1 MWALRRAAAPIRSH
15 SSHVRIAQAFCAKS
29 EFYGDSLE
37 QGLGS
42 HVYAHFRAVQSI
54 SSMGFSHIPTFRYKC
69 SVGRQT
75 LSSQAGAK
83 SSDEEDADDGFSE
96 LETASETE
104 DVVEKNISE
113 EKPEEQISES
123 EFSDDESEADTL
135 ETTQS
140 GLVLSDAEVDH
151 PADKDTR
158 KKVSSLFKVIVAAPR
173 QGVPKAIDQW
183 VAEGNSLGRS
193 EIFATILNL
202 RKRKMFLKALQL
214 LEWLEANKQLE
225 HTERDY
231 ASHLDLIAKVHGI
244 SRAEKYIERIP
255 KSFRGEV
262 IYRTLLANC
271 SATTNLTKTEEVFN
285 KMKDLG
291 FPLTT
296 FSCNQL
302 LILYKKLDKKKIA
315 DVLLMMEKES
325 VKPSLFTYKLLIDTK
340 GRANDMD
347 GMEQVVETMKAEGME
362 PDLYI
367 QSMIAKY
374 YMYGG
379 FREKAEKILKEMEGD
394 NLKENRGACI
404 HLLYLYATLGSAN
417 DVERVW
423 KVCEASAHLG
433 EFLAAVEAWG
443 KLEKVDKAEA
453 VFEKMQKSFKLSTKH
468 YTALLRVYASNNL
481 MIKGKELVKKM
492 SDIGIQIGPYTWDAL
507 VKLYVEAGEVEKADS
522 FLQKASE
529 QNSNAK
535 PHYSSYMALLS
546 QYAKRGDIHNAEK
559 IFNRLRLAGYV
570 GRMQQ
575 YQTLLQA
582 YVNSKAPAYGF
593 RERMKADNIHPNKT
607 VAGMLI
613 QVDGF
618 KKGSVLSLLE

>member
-1 MWALRRAAAPIRSH
+1 MWSLRRAAATLRSQGYR
-15 SSHVRIAQAFCAKS
+15 VRASQAFYTKS
-29 EFYGDSLE
+29 DLFGDSLG
-37 QGLGS
+37 QDLGS
-42 HVYAHFRAVQSI
+42 PGYSHFLSVQTI
-54 SSMGFSHIPTFRYKC
+54 SGRGFSHISTFREKSYGG
-69 SVGRQT
+69 SQT

-96 LETASETE
+96 LETSSEAE
-104 DVVEKNISE
+104 DVVETAVSE
-113 EKPEEQISES
+113 EKPEELISES
-123 EFSDDESEADTL
+123 HFSDDEPEADTL

-140 GLVLSDAEVDH
+140 GLVLSDAEVDP
-151 PADKDTR
+151 PAGKDIQ
-158 KKVSSLFKVIVAAPR
+158 KKVSSLFKVIVSAPR
-173 QGVPKAIDQW
+173 QGVTKAIDQW
-183 VAEGNSLGRS
+183 AAEGNSLGRS

-214 LEWLEANKQLE
+214 LEWLEVNKQLE
-225 HTERDY
+225 HKERDY
-231 ASHLDLIAKVHGI
+231 ASRLDLIAKVHGI
-244 SRAEKYIERIP
+244 NKAEKFIEKIP

-262 IYRTLLANC
+262 TYRTLLANC
-271 SATTNLTKTEEVFN
+271 SATTNLTKAEEVFN

-315 DVLLMMEKES
+315 DVLLMMEKEN

-340 GRANDMD
+340 GRANDID

-362 PDLYI
+362 PDLYA
-367 QSMIAKY
+367 QSIIAKY
-374 YMYGG
+374 YAYGG

-404 HLLYLYATLGSAN
+404 HLLHLYATLGSAN

-423 KVCEASAHLG
+423 KVCESSARLG
-433 EFLAAVEAWG
+433 ECLASVEAWG
-443 KLEKVDKAEA
+443 KLGKVDKAEA
-453 VFEKMQKSFKLSTKH
+453 VFEKMQRSFKPSTKY
-468 YTALLRVYASNNL
+468 YTALLKVYANNNL
-481 MIKGKELVKKM
+481 LMKGKELVKKM

-507 VKLYVEAGEVEKADS
+507 VRLYVEAGEVEKADS
-522 FLQKASE
+522 ILQKASE
-529 QNSNAK
+529 QNSNVK
-535 PHYSSYMALLS
+535 PLYSSYMAVLS

-559 IFNRLRLAGYV
+559 IFHRLRQAGYV

-593 RERMKADNIHPNKT
+593 RERMKADNIVPNKM

-613 QVDGF
+613 QVSGL
-618 KKGSVLSLLE
+618 KKGSVLDLLE